1 MKLTFK
7 TKGKVDIDYWV
18 RMDNENRD
26 VERTTVEV
34 ISRYGNDV
42 IDEISVA
49 RKMEVYDSDYLA
61 AMLGCRPDNV
71 DVEYSS
77 VDCQISVGELSIT
90 GIYVFDVDDEQEFD
104 GLPSDD
110 VICENIQM
118 MIKDAIHD
126 SEDFIESPLLY
137 INVNSKFYDNVD
149 VSFYYDYKPM
159 SCEANLEK

>member
-26 VERTTVEV
+26 VERSTVEV
-34 ISRYGNDV
+34 ISLYGNDV
-42 IDEISVA
+42 IDEISVV

-77 VDCQISVGELSIT
+77 VDCRMSVRELSIT
-90 GIYVFDVDDEQEFD
+90 GTYVFDVDDEQEFD

-118 MIKDAIHD
+118 MLKDAIHD

-137 INVNSKFYDNVD
+137 IKVNSKFYDNVD
-149 VSFYYDYKPM
+149 VSFYYDYKPIR
-159 SCEANLEK
+159 CEANLEK